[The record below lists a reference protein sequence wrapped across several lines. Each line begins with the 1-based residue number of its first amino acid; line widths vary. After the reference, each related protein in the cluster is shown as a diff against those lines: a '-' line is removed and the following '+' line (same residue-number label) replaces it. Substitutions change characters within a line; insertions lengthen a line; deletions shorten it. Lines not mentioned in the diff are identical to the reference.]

1 MKQLIFKKTDGIR
14 AIAWLSSLI
23 SSLKDK
29 EYVVQVKEYHK
40 RRSLD
45 ANAYCWELIGKL
57 SKATGLPKN
66 EIYKSAIKEIGGV
79 SETVCVQTGAAER
92 LCKAWQSKGL
102 GWQSETFDSKI
113 DGCTNVILHYGSSA
127 YDTAQMSRLID
138 NIVQDCRA
146 LNIETMTP
154 RELEDLKAAWK

>member
-23 SSLKDK
+23 LSLSDK

-45 ANAYCWELIGKL
+45 ANAYCWELIGRL
-57 SKATGLPKN
+57 SEATGLSKT
-66 EIYKSAIKEIGGV
+66 EIYKTAIKEIGGV
-79 SETVCVQTGAAER
+79 SETVCVKTGAAER

-102 GWQSETFDSKI
+102 GWQTETFDSKI
-113 DGCTNVILHYGSSA
+113 DGCTNVILHCGSSA

-138 NIVQDCRA
+138 NIVQDCKA

-154 RELEDLKAAWK
+154 RELEELKAAWK